1 MGGDE
6 DNTPCTDIGDG
17 CSNVGRGG
25 IPDVDDVLY
34 DAAVFAVVG
43 VVVVVVTTFDVPT
56 VF

>member
-25 IPDVDDVLY
+25 MPDVDDVLY
-34 DAAVFAVVG
+34 DAAVFVVVG
-43 VVVVVVTTFDVPT
+43 VVVVVITTFDVPI

>member
-6 DNTPCTDIGDG
+6 DKTPCTDIGDG

-25 IPDVDDVLY
+25 ILPDVDDVVY

-43 VVVVVVTTFDVPT
+43 VVVVTTFDVPI